1 MNPNFCS
8 VFKIENALQLWM
20 QVLAVKI
27 PSDLAVMLP
36 YVLTIAVLAVAHN
49 HEREPMALNRPFE
62 RGEH

>member
-1 MNPNFCS
+1 MAGALLFS
-8 VFKIENALQLWM
+8 FMNALQLWM